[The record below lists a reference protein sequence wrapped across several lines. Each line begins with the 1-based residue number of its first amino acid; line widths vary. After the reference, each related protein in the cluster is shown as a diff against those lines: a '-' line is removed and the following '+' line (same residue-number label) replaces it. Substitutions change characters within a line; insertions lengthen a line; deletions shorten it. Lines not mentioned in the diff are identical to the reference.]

1 MTPMKFVNNSGFEVG
16 DSIIVN
22 PDIMCPDYPTL
33 PLAGWQGWITDIY
46 PEGKNL
52 EIAWDSVALSA
63 LPAAYIQDSAQ
74 QGLSWDSMILGWND
88 ILHWPARS
96 TLEEAKQVH
105 EVLKKRHRWDWLS
118 DTNPGISEVLAGVE
132 EANYADELSTWHA
145 HLEETLAFPFEAK
158 YSGAPPLEG
167 TLRGS
172 LVKVIRISEADEHYG
187 ILVDIKVGRK
197 SYTVPLS
204 ELEVADTSSSR
215 HPLVSDYAT
224 WFDNR

>member
-33 PLAGWQGWITDIY
+33 SLAGWQGWITDIY

-74 QGLSWDSMILGWND
+74 QGLSWDSMILDWND
-88 ILHWPARS
+88 ILHWPVRS

-132 EANYADELSTWHA
+132 EANFTYELSTWHA
-145 HLEETLAFPFEAK
+145 HLEETLSFPFEAK